1 MFNSAE
7 ESHPGRPGASRRRLV
22 ITLAVLL
29 LIVGLGIG
37 YLVRRPQSGATTG
50 RPMPRVAAPPVAAS
64 EPADLTIPPEVVERA
79 GLKIAALESR
89 TGESTLRTSGIV
101 QPNSYRET
109 PIMPLVE
116 GRVTRVKVQLGDRV
130 SEGQTLAT
138 IFSADLA
145 EAQMKYLTVDA
156 NLQFHVGQAAR
167 FEKLAQI
174 GAVSRQE
181 LEEVL
186 SRLREH
192 HAEHASLRE
201 RMLLYGLTEQEIASL
216 KESGQLRSD
225 VPVHAPAS
233 GIITTREI
241 NVGQN
246 LSMRDRLFTI
256 TDLSTIWVIANVY
269 EKDYPLLQLGR
280 TVTVSTSAW
289 PGRQWSGRISYV
301 DPRVDEESRTARARI
316 EVANPDQRL
325 RLGMFVD
332 VALEAGGTREMLSVP
347 KAAVQSLGDQRVV
360 FVPVGPG
367 RFQIRRLVAGREDN
381 GWVEVISGLSP
392 GEQVVT
398 EGSFFLMAEL
408 SRKGS

>member
-1 MFNSAE
+1 M
-7 ESHPGRPGASRRRLV
+7 LV
-22 ITLAVLL
+22 I
-29 LIVGLGIG
+29 GLGIG
-37 YLVRRPQSGATTG
+37 YLVRSPKPDLAAG
-50 RPMPRVAAPPVAAS
+50 RPIPRVSAPPVTAS
-64 EPADLTIPPEVVERA
+64 EPADLTISPDVVERA
-79 GLKIAALESR
+79 GLKIAPLESR
-89 TGESTLRTSGIV
+89 SDNSTLRTSGVV

-116 GRVTRVKVQLGDRV
+116 GRVTRVMVQLGDRV

-138 IFSADLA
+138 IFSAELA

-156 NLQFHVGQAAR
+156 NLQFHIGQAAR

-233 GIITTREI
+233 GVITNREI

-246 LSMRDRLFTI
+246 LAMRDRLFTI

-269 EKDYPLLQLGR
+269 EKDFQLLQPGR
-280 TVTVSTSAW
+280 TVTITTTAW
-289 PGRQWSGRISYV
+289 PGRQWSGRVSYI

-332 VALEAGGTREMLSVP
+332 VALQAGGQTDRNISMLSVP
-347 KAAVQSLGDQRVV
+347 KAAIQSLGDQQVV
-360 FVPVGPG
+360 FVPVGAG
-367 RFQIRRLVAGREDN
+367 RFQVRRILTGRVDA
-381 GWVEVISGLSP
+381 GWVEVISGISP

-408 SRKGS
+408 GRKGS